1 MVLIIPTKTDSTL
14 GLWEVLKENQFFI
27 LNKSKEA
34 QSENSAWKSVLT
46 TIQNVFD
53 TKQPNFRIML
63 KNHTD
68 SDSAHIIATD
78 DTLKRIELDWNWI
91 QTNMLKEISKLED
104 PDDKV
109 NYAIAKLHSMVTSEE
124 NDSDEKSLDSKF
136 RAASRSWKQ
145 LFRLNENERLVNF
158 YSCAYS
164 KKMSNQGWMY
174 ISMNYIA
181 FYSFVFGAETKV
193 LIELKDIQELHK
205 DTSKRGVLN
214 DAIKIVT
221 KNKQEHHFSNLFQRD
236 DTFEII
242 EHLTNMSMEKLL
254 KSTLVEPV
262 IAPGNALKPDP
273 FVLET
278 PDKQLLHTN
287 LKEKSGSSITKSLLQ
302 KLQQQKRDSKLN
314 FTFNLPS
321 DEPLLQEIQ
330 AVCSIAGTQSSF
342 QGTAFISNHFFCF
355 NSNIRYQCQIVIPL
369 FSIKKVEKINSQNS
383 TIALTVWHLMKFA
396 VQMQSEKKDND
407 KFCEILKQKLQS
419 HLDLMK
425 MLKNFMLN
433 CPSEDLLHDRE
444 TIKGG
449 LGLKFGYIE
458 DKKASKERQKLKYWI
473 AYMKEYGR
481 NITIVRLPTFIK
493 LVRIGLP
500 NPIRGEIWEV
510 CSGSIF
516 KRYLNPGY
524 YEKLHADNAGLHSF
538 SIEEIEKDLNRSLP
552 EYPGY
557 QTEEGINTLRRV
569 LYAYSYFN
577 REIGYCQAM
586 NIVVSLLLIYL
597 NEEQA
602 FWILTV
608 LTERLLPGY
617 YSVNMVG
624 AVIDNHVFETLVGK
638 FMPVLSAHLKKYEIQ
653 LSVACLPWFLSL
665 YINTLPLP
673 FALRIVDCFFMEGP
687 KVLFQVGLAILKTN
701 GDAIMKIKD
710 DGELMNIL
718 KSFFIDL
725 GELVPGGVMLPSNS
739 PEEASNTSAKQMT
752 RFNELMLTAY
762 REFQSVTQEM
772 VIELRK
778 THQLKVVHGIDTYA
792 KKSFVRNLNIKTKF
806 KKEEL
811 LFFCEQFFGVHF
823 YKVEEDMKATSQLMN
838 FEQYK
843 QFLARVTVW
852 GDLIKDAE
860 EQISR
865 LGPNTALK
873 SIPGSDILRKL
884 YDKLFDRN
892 KDGFVSFEDLVVG
905 LDKLIFTDFGNLS
918 LLFFNLHDS
927 DEDGILT
934 HEDIIQLMES
944 LLFLLRR
951 EEGDKHL
958 GVGGLT
964 RQAYLI
970 QVKYTYK
977 HQLQNNDDHPAIP
990 VEIKDNEWKIT
1001 YDMFKDLILQ
1011 DDFLTEYFTKLFSES
1026 FVMSEKNTNEVER
1039 VVKDGVV
1046 SLVGK
1051 DMGSLL
1057 SGGLRWASGIRSGN
1071 QVDEIQEKTGIVAD
1085 APLEKKASTSP
1096 SKIDGSDDDYE
1107 DLGNEAMMLEVEQL
1121 LKEAE
1126 SMELNSNTNADVSFL
1141 KPITDSSADVHN
1153 ISESS

>member
-145 LFRLNENERLVNF
+145 LFRLNENERLVNCIYTI
-158 YSCAYS
+158 YSI
-164 KKMSNQGWMY
+164 K
-174 ISMNYIA
+174 
-181 FYSFVFGAETKV
+181 TKV
-193 LIELKDIQELHK
+193 LIELKDVQELHK

-473 AYMKEYGR
+473 AYMK
-481 NITIVRLPTFIK
+481 
-493 LVRIGLP
+493 
-500 NPIRGEIWEV
+500 GEIWEV

-843 QFLARVTVW
+843 QFLARVT
-852 GDLIKDAE
+852 GDLLKDAE

-892 KDGFVSFEDLVVG
+892 KDGSVSFEDLVVG

-927 DEDGILT
+927 DEGIDICLLTFDNIMIPFVDGILT

-951 EEGDKHL
+951 E

-1071 QVDEIQEKTGIVAD
+1071 QVDEKQEKTGIVAD

-1141 KPITDSSADVHN
+1141 KPSNHLPQFIKT
-1153 ISESS
+1153 